1 MTELL
6 LVVIILILLFQTH
19 AKEKNVGKYGR
30 LCVFLEKRALGYLLK
45 QGKINYHRAKD
56 KIREVKYGRKR
67 WL

>member
-30 LCVFLEKRALGYLLK
+30 LCVFLEKRVPEYLIK
-45 QGKINYHRAKD
+45 QVKIYYHKSIENI
-56 KIREVKYGRKR
+56 KKVEVE
-67 WL
+67 